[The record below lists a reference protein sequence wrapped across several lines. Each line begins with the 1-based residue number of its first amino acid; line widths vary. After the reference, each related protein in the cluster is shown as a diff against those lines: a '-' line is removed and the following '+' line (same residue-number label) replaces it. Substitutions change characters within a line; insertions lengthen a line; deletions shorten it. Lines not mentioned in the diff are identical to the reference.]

1 MGPRR
6 DAFFTELPFATD
18 QCERNLWAS
27 FALVHNLLPM
37 GGCFSIT
44 WSLAVQMQFYA
55 CFPVLLVLLRPCAP
69 GFRHAPV
76 CGNML
81 PFYAHQVVLM
91 LLLAQACP
99 NRSRDC
105 HIAMLRGLST
115 TKMRLLCEAH
125 TARARVT

>member
-55 CFPVLLVLLRPCAP
+55 CFPVLLVLLRPSAP

-81 PFYAHQVVLM
+81 PSTPIEWCSCCSSLRYALTFPV
-91 LLLAQACP
+91 
-99 NRSRDC
+99 
-105 HIAMLRGLST
+105 T
-115 TKMRLLCEAH
+115 TILPC
-125 TARARVT
+125 